1 MARLG
6 RRPGRRLGRCSRR
19 PHGVS
24 LVEALVALAVLT
36 LGMLAYVG
44 VQSALR
50 YNADVAQQRSQAV
63 RIAQEAIESW
73 RGYVAVEADG
83 AAATVNYAE
92 IATLPDETVTPDG
105 ANTVYTR
112 NRTVT
117 DAAGADPA
125 APRIKTLVVDVG
137 WDDRNGIRQ
146 SVRLSTTI
154 MATPP
159 ELAGTLSVP
168 SAGRLRPPLAR
179 HPAIPIEA
187 VDEGAR
193 SRFTPLP
200 AESPLAWVFDDA
212 TGVIVEICNTPD
224 ACFTTRA
231 LLLSGHVRFATGPVQ
246 PTGADAESPPSPALP
261 VGVVVDRS
269 FPSPLTVS
277 CLQRLHPDAVAYF
290 CAVPVTGVASGTP
303 RWAGRSRVT
312 GLDLAA
318 DLGDSRPDR
327 LRVCRYTPYRDHR
340 PVGSGTPPMRNADHP
355 LDYGG
360 KQPDEPENGV
370 STALTNQNFLVIRA
384 GDGARAFDCPADVP
398 TTPHVDGTTW
408 HHQPSGT

>member
-1 MARLG
+1 MVAGLGLRLG
-6 RRPGRRLGRCSRR
+6 RASRR
-19 PHGVS
+19 PRGVS

-83 AAATVNYAE
+83 DAATVNYAE
-92 IATLPDETVTPDG
+92 IATLPDETVAPAT
-105 ANTVYTR
+105 ANAAFTLSR
-112 NRTVT
+112 SVT

-187 VDEGAR
+187 IDEGAR
-193 SRFTPLP
+193 SRFTPP
-200 AESPLAWVFDDA
+200 QPEGGSMAWVFDDA

-224 ACFTTRA
+224 ACFTARA

-246 PTGADAESPPSPALP
+246 PTGADAESPTGAALP

-269 FPSPLTVS
+269 FPAPLTVP
-277 CLQRLHPDAVAYF
+277 CFLRLQADAVAYF
-290 CAVPVTGVASGTP
+290 CAVPVTGVTGGPP

-318 DLGDSRPDR
+318 DLGDARPDR
-327 LRVCRYTPYRDHR
+327 QRVCRYTPYRDHR
-340 PVGSGTPPMRNADHP
+340 AVGSGTPPMRNADHP

-360 KQPDEPENGV
+360 NQPGEPENGV

-384 GDGARAFDCPADVP
+384 GDGVRAFDCPADDP
-398 TTPHVDGTTW
+398 TTMHVDGMTW
-408 HHQPSGT
+408 HHQPPGP